1 MFNSSLTIAVPLYN
15 ESETID
21 YMKERLLKAIQKINL
36 PNLNIL
42 FVDDG
47 STDNTYDLLIENF
60 SDFKNV
66 EIIKHN
72 KNKNLNGF
80 LITVINNCNTE
91 FVVFLDSDC
100 TFDPTYIAD
109 MLDLIGPDID
119 IINGSPYHPEG
130 DVEGVKKGR
139 LLISNGANILY
150 KLLVQLVQHCN

>member
-21 YMKERLLKAIQKINL
+21 YMKERLIKAIEKINL

-47 STDNTYDLLIENF
+47 STDNTFDLLTKKF

-72 KNKNLNGF
+72 KNT
-80 LITVINNCNTE
+80 LIN
-91 FVVFLDSDC
+91 
-100 TFDPTYIAD
+100 
-109 MLDLIGPDID
+109 
-119 IINGSPYHPEG
+119 
-130 DVEGVKKGR
+130 KKQ
-139 LLISNGANILY
+139 LY
-150 KLLVQLVQHCN
+150 